1 MKFKHV
7 RINKNNPH
15 RLQPGA
21 LKLCVSLL
29 FQYGSKCPEE
39 EQPAKEGFK
48 LGKARFSQQEAAAC
62 TPGLAPLQRPERPKP
77 DPKNNGWFGLWDNIT
92 EPISLLLLKNIDRFI
107 LRVRCHHTSIHGVFC
122 TSEWS
127 DHYSG
132 RSFEVRFIRRE
143 RRAHSEQQTYL
154 FQTNPA
160 YNLCHLKN
168 ADSMFAHFRQ

>member
-1 MKFKHV
+1 MQCIGIAVKLQQSLCERKKPRTDPHRSSLAGRGGDDVCACEGMHSDPLAAAFKARSHTYELKRKPRLVKFKHV

-77 DPKNNGWFGLWDNIT
+77 DPKNNGWLGL
-92 EPISLLLLKNIDRFI
+92 
-107 LRVRCHHTSIHGVFC
+107 
-122 TSEWS
+122 
-127 DHYSG
+127 
-132 RSFEVRFIRRE
+132 
-143 RRAHSEQQTYL
+143 
-154 FQTNPA
+154 
-160 YNLCHLKN
+160 
-168 ADSMFAHFRQ
+168 